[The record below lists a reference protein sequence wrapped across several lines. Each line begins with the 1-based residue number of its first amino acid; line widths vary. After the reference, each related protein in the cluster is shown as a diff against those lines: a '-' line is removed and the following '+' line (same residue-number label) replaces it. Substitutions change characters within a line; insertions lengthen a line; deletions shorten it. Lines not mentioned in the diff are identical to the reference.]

1 MTVFTLRLTGG
12 AAVCAHR
19 GLAPI
24 TITRCPMIRQARNL
38 VVALASQRQSVSLA
52 AVLTDPYF
60 YLAAIPAVILLG
72 LAKGGFAGIGILGVP
87 LMALVISPVQA
98 AAILLPILLVQDVV
112 SVWVF
117 RRERDDRLLWQM
129 LPGAALGIGAGYGL
143 AALVSVS
150 MVELAVGVI
159 TLVFAVQRMRAG
171 AGAVA
176 SVATAWRGGAM
187 GAAAGVS
194 SQIAHAGGP
203 PFQMHVVP
211 LKLERDRFI
220 GTSAIF
226 FAVVNLMKVPAY
238 SALGQFS
245 AVNLQT
251 ALVLMPL
258 AIASTWIGV
267 LLVKKVDAVNFYRI
281 IHILMLVV
289 GIKLVWDGLAAI

>member
-1 MTVFTLRLTGG
+1 
-12 AAVCAHR
+12 
-19 GLAPI
+19 
-24 TITRCPMIRQARNL
+24 
-38 VVALASQRQSVSLA
+38 VSLA
-52 AVLTDPYF
+52 TVLTDPYF
-60 YLAAIPAVILLG
+60 YLAAIPAVIVLG

-117 RRERDDRLLWQM
+117 RRERDDRVLKQM
-129 LPGAALGIGAGYGL
+129 LPGAALGIGAGYAL

-150 MVELAVGVI
+150 VVELAVGVI

-171 AGAVA
+171 AAA
-176 SVATAWRGGAM
+176 LATVSTPWRGITM
-187 GAAAGVS
+187 GAASGFT

-203 PFQMHVVP
+203 PFQMYVVP

-226 FAVVNLMKVPAY
+226 FAAVNWMKVPAY
-238 SALGQFS
+238 WALGQFS
-245 AVNLQT
+245 AVNMQT
-251 ALVLMPL
+251 ALVLMPV
-258 AIASTWIGV
+258 AIAATWIGV

-281 IHILMLVV
+281 IHLLMLAV
-289 GIKLVWDGLAAI
+289 GTKLVWDGLAAI